1 MTDNAYDGEASSPW
15 AQKGFIA
22 AAVVVALLVVLGV
35 VVVLTRPSGGDDRA
49 AQQPPAASTSGA
61 SPTTSTS
68 PAGDSVC
75 GLPTGDQTVPTTA
88 PAGTRWELVGTMAT
102 PTAPKAHGPGRVED
116 GLRSCFAHTP
126 TGALYSAVNIVAVTT
141 IPELRE
147 PLVSK
152 LGATGAG
159 RDAALKLLATPNTE
173 PDSTNRIQLSG
184 FAFLNYGKD
193 AALVDLALRIS
204 TTAGKTGFVHFPASL
219 RWEAG
224 DWKVVIPPN
233 GDPAKSVQGIPD
245 LTGYIIW
252 GGA

>member
-15 AQKGFIA
+15 AQKGFVA

-75 GLPTGDQTVPTTA
+75 GLPAGDQTVPTTA

-102 PTAPKAHGPGRVED
+102 PTAPKAHGPGRVQS

-126 TGALYSAVNIVAVTT
+126 TGAAYAAVSIGAMMAV
-141 IPELRE
+141 PDLRE
-147 PLVSK
+147 PAVRT
-152 LGATGAG
+152 LGAAGPG
-159 RDAALKLLATPNTE
+159 RDRALQLLKSDTSAAT
-173 PDSTNRIQLSG
+173 SG
-184 FAFLNYGKD
+184 VQIAGFTFLNYDKVSTT
-193 AALVDLALRIS
+193 VDLAIRALKS
-204 TTAGKTGFVHFPASL
+204 GGQTGYAHIPVTL
-219 RWEAG
+219 RWEQG
-224 DWKVVIPPN
+224 DWKVLFAPDGSLGTGAGP
-233 GDPAKSVQGIPD
+233 IPD
-245 LTGYIIW
+245 LTGYTPW
-252 GGA
+252 NGA